1 MKLPSA
7 SQAAEAHAA
16 QLRVL
21 QSMTPE
27 ERLREALDL
36 SDFVRALF
44 REGLRRRFPDLSED
58 DFNALFLKRLKLCHN
73 SNY

>member
-1 MKLPSA
+1 
-7 SQAAEAHAA
+7 
-16 QLRVL
+16 
-21 QSMTPE
+21 MTPE
-27 ERLREALDL
+27 ERLRVALDL

-58 DFNALFLKRLKLCHN
+58 DFNALFLKRLDLCHN